1 MRVAFIVPVIATNTG
16 QYRNQVRQL
25 AQGIFSKLTMR
36 DEAGNVTTNTELA
49 ALFELTGVVPTAEAY
64 IWVGWHANVAENVRD
79 QYADLQLVALHQIAF
94 FPPPETTDAYMVQ
107 RLKQFA
113 FEHGCVRFWLLRP
126 GDSTTT
132 SSPAD
137 LLSRFLPF

>member
-1 MRVAFIVPVIATNTG
+1 MRVAFIVPVIATNNG

-25 AQGIFSKLTMR
+25 AQGMFTKLTMR
-36 DEAGNVTTNTELA
+36 DENGVVTTNTELA
-49 ALFELTGVVPTAEAY
+49 ASFELTGIDPPVEAH
-64 IWVGWHANVAENVRD
+64 IWVGWHSNVAENVRD
-79 QYADLQLVALHQIAF
+79 QYADLQLAALHQIAF

-113 FEHGCVRFWLLRP
+113 FEHGCQRFWLLRP
-126 GDSTTT
+126 GDSTVT

-137 LLSRFLPF
+137 LLAKFIPF